1 MGPDWPRGRDML
13 SVVCVEPGKL
23 TLEDRAEPALT
34 PGMVKVKVRSIGICG
49 TDFHIYEGS
58 HPFLQYPRVMGHE
71 LSGEVAETN
80 LGSALSLG
88 DRVIVNPYLPC
99 GKCIACRKEKPNCC
113 TNIRVLGVH
122 TDGGMTEFITV
133 PESQLYPAG
142 DLTFAQAAMVEF
154 LSIGAHGV
162 RRGEIKSGDRVLVVG
177 AGPIGLGAALF
188 AQIAGG
194 SVAILDVNASRI
206 SGAESLVKG
215 AKGFVLGSN
224 TDADIEQHTNGD
236 MFDVVLDAT
245 GNKRAMEASLKY
257 VAHGGSC
264 VFISVVKD
272 QITFDDPFFHAR
284 EMRIIGSR
292 NATKQDF
299 NTVIS
304 SIKDGKI
311 PIDLLNTH
319 TAELKD
325 LPTKLPQWLGEQDSL
340 IKAVVT
346 LA

>member
-1 MGPDWPRGRDML
+1 ML

-23 TLEDRAEPALT
+23 ALENRDEPILA
-34 PGMVKVKVRSIGICG
+34 PGMVKIKIRSIGICG

-58 HPFLQYPRVMGHE
+58 HPFLEYPRVMGHE
-71 LSGEVAETN
+71 LSGEVVELNAD
-80 LGSALSLG
+80 SALSIG
-88 DRVIVNPYLPC
+88 DRVIVNPYLSC
-99 GKCIACRKEKPNCC
+99 GKCVACRKEKSNCC
-113 TNIRVLGVH
+113 SNIRVLGVH
-122 TDGGMTEFITV
+122 TDGGMTEFLSV
-133 PESQLYPAG
+133 PERQLYPAN

-188 AQIAGG
+188 AQVAGG
-194 SVAILDVNASRI
+194 SVAILDLNVARI
-206 SGAESLVKG
+206 AGAVSIVKG
-215 AKGFVLGSN
+215 VKGLVLGSN
-224 TDADIEQHTNGD
+224 TDAEIEDYTNGE

-245 GNKRAMEASLKY
+245 GNKRAMESSIKY
-257 VAHGGSC
+257 VAHGGTC

-272 QITFDDPFFHAR
+272 KITFDDPFFHAR
-284 EMRIIGSR
+284 EMRIVGSR

-299 NTVIS
+299 ETVVS
-304 SIKDGKI
+304 SIKNGMI

-319 TAELKD
+319 TADLRD
-325 LPTKLPQWLGEQDSL
+325 LPQKLPQWLGEQDIL

-346 LA
+346 LT

>member
-1 MGPDWPRGRDML
+1 ML
-13 SVVCVEPGKL
+13 AVVCIEPGKL
-23 TLEDRAEPALT
+23 ALEDRDEPALAS
-34 PGMVKVKVRSIGICG
+34 GMVKVKIRSIGICG

-58 HPFLQYPRVMGHE
+58 HPFLEYPRVMGHE
-71 LSGEVAETN
+71 LSGEVVEVNGDST
-80 LGSALSLG
+80 LSIG

-113 TNIRVLGVH
+113 SSIRVLGVH
-122 TDGGMTEFITV
+122 IDGGMTEFLNV
-133 PESQLYPAG
+133 PEGQLYPAN

-177 AGPIGLGAALF
+177 AGPIGLGAAIF

-194 SVAILDVNASRI
+194 SVAILDLNSARI
-206 SGAESLVKG
+206 AGAVSLVKG
-215 AKGFVLGSN
+215 AKGFVLDSN
-224 TDADIEQHTNGD
+224 TDAEIEQYTNGD

-245 GNKRAMEASLKY
+245 GNKRAMESSIKY
-257 VAHGGSC
+257 VAHGGTC

-272 QITFDDPFFHAR
+272 KITFDDPFFHAR

-299 NTVIS
+299 DTVIS
-304 SIKDGKI
+304 SIKNSMI

-319 TAELKD
+319 TADLRD
-325 LPTKLPQWLGEQDSL
+325 LPQKLPQWLGEQDVL

-346 LA
+346 LN

>member
-1 MGPDWPRGRDML
+1 ML
-13 SVVCVEPGKL
+13 AVVCVEPGKL
-23 TLEDRAEPALT
+23 ALEDRDEPALAS
-34 PGMVKVKVRSIGICG
+34 GMVKVKIRSIGICG

-58 HPFLQYPRVMGHE
+58 HPFLEYPRVMGHE
-71 LSGEVAETN
+71 LSGEVVEVNSDST
-80 LGSALSLG
+80 LSIG

-113 TNIRVLGVH
+113 SSIRVLGVH
-122 TDGGMTEFITV
+122 IDGGMTEFLNV
-133 PESQLYPAG
+133 PEGQLYPAN

-177 AGPIGLGAALF
+177 AGPIGLGAAIF

-194 SVAILDVNASRI
+194 SVAILDLNSARI
-206 SGAESLVKG
+206 AGAVSLVKG
-215 AKGFVLGSN
+215 AKGFVLDSN
-224 TDADIEQHTNGD
+224 TDSEIGQYTNGD

-245 GNKRAMEASLKY
+245 GNKRAMESSIKY
-257 VAHGGSC
+257 VAHGGTC

-272 QITFDDPFFHAR
+272 KITFDDPFFHAR

-299 NTVIS
+299 DTVIS
-304 SIKDGKI
+304 SIKNSMI

-319 TAELKD
+319 TADLRD
-325 LPTKLPQWLGEQDSL
+325 LPQKLPQWLGEQDVL

-346 LA
+346 LN

>member
-1 MGPDWPRGRDML
+1 ML

-23 TLEDRAEPALT
+23 TLEERAEPSLT
-34 PGMVKVKVRSIGICG
+34 PGMVKVKIRSIGICG

-71 LSGEVAETN
+71 LSGEVVEIN
-80 LGSALSLG
+80 RGSAFAIG

-99 GKCIACRKEKPNCC
+99 GHCVACRKEKPNCC
-113 TNIRVLGVH
+113 TNIKVLGVH

-133 PESQLYPAG
+133 PEGQLYSANE
-142 DLTFAQAAMVEF
+142 LSFAQAAMVEF

-177 AGPIGLGAALF
+177 AGPIGLGAAFF
-188 AQIAGG
+188 AKIAGG
-194 SVAILDVNASRI
+194 EVSILDVNASRI
-206 SGAESLVKG
+206 AAAVSLIEGVT
-215 AKGFVLGSN
+215 GFVLGEN
-224 TDADIEQHTNGD
+224 TRVEIEQHTASD
-236 MFDVVLDAT
+236 MYDVVLDAT
-245 GNKRAMEASLKY
+245 GNKRAMEASLQY

-272 QITFDDPFFHAR
+272 QIVFDDPFFHAR

-299 NTVIS
+299 NTVVS
-304 SIKDGKI
+304 AIKNGTI
-311 PIDLLNTH
+311 PVDALNTH

-325 LPTKLPQWLGEQDSL
+325 LPSKLPQWLSEQDTL

-346 LA
+346 LN

>member
-1 MGPDWPRGRDML
+1 MQTLFGKRDML

-23 TLEDRAEPALT
+23 TLEDRPEPILA
-34 PGMVKVKVRSIGICG
+34 PGMAKVRVRSIGICG

-58 HPFLQYPRVMGHE
+58 HPFLEYPRVMGHE
-71 LSGEVAETN
+71 LSGEVVELHGKST
-80 LGSALSLG
+80 LSLG
-88 DRVIVNPYLPC
+88 DKVVINPYLPC
-99 GKCIACRKEKPNCC
+99 GNCVACRKEKPNCC
-113 TNIRVLGVH
+113 ANIRVLGVH
-122 TDGGMTEFITV
+122 TDGGMTEYITV
-133 PESQLYPAG
+133 PEEQLYPAN

-194 SVAILDVNASRI
+194 SVAILDLNAARVA
-206 SGAESLVKG
+206 GACVFVKG
-215 AKGFVLGSN
+215 AKGLVIN
-224 TDADIEQHTNGD
+224 PNIDQEIAQYTDSE

-245 GNKRAMEASLKY
+245 GNKRAMETSVKY
-257 VAHGGSC
+257 VAHGGTC

-284 EMRIIGSR
+284 EMRIVGSR
-292 NATKQDF
+292 NATRKDF
-299 NTVIS
+299 ETVIS
-304 SIKDGKI
+304 SIRKGVF

-325 LPTKLPQWLGEQDSL
+325 LPHKLPQWLGEQDTL
-340 IKAVVT
+340 IKAIVT
-346 LA
+346 LP

>member
-1 MGPDWPRGRDML
+1 ML

-23 TLEDRAEPALT
+23 ALEDRAEPSLT
-34 PGMVKVKVRSIGICG
+34 PGMVKLKVRSIGICG

-80 LGSALSLG
+80 AGSSLSVG

-142 DLTFAQAAMVEF
+142 DLTFTQAAMVEF

-206 SGAESLVKG
+206 CGAESLVKG

-224 TDADIEQHTNGD
+224 TDAEIEQHTNSD

-304 SIKDGKI
+304 SIKAGKI